1 MYNEFQQPSTP
12 SLRHKV
18 KLWCFSSSVH
28 HSGPPEGDDQD
39 KPRSPRSPYAWI
51 KSTAQDLPEIRDRCK
66 NLISRIGCRAR
77 SRHHRSHSAD
87 FSYDPLSYALNFED
101 DTRVDEFPLNF
112 SARLAASRRDI
123 VAFS

>member
-1 MYNEFQQPSTP
+1 MYSEYQQPSTP
-12 SLRHKV
+12 SMRHKL

-28 HSGPPEGDDQD
+28 HVEPPEADQD
-39 KPRSPRSPYAWI
+39 KPRTPRSPYAWI

-66 NLISRIGCRAR
+66 NLISRIGRAR
-77 SRHHRSHSAD
+77 GRHHRSHSAD

-101 DTRVDEFPLNF
+101 DTRVDEFPLDF
-112 SARLAASRRDI
+112 SARLAASRREI